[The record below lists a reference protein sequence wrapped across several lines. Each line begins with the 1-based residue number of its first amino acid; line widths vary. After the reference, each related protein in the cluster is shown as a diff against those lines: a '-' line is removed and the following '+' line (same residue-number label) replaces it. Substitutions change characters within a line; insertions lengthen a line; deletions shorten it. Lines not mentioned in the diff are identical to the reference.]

1 MSTLLLTQDT
11 WDLCVDALGNIA
23 VATAPYSYA
32 QDVASACKLFLG
44 ELWYNT
50 SKGVPYL
57 EEILGMLPTEDALRQ
72 YLIGVALSV
81 DGVVKVDV
89 IVNSFDSRTI
99 SGNIQFVDING
110 NTSNVGF

>member
-23 VATAPYSYA
+23 MATAPYSYA

-57 EEILGMLPTEDALRQ
+57 EEILGKLPTEDALRL
-72 YLIGVALSV
+72 YLTEAALSV
-81 DGVVKVDV
+81 DGVVKADV
-89 IVNSFDSRTI
+89 IVNSFDGRTI
-99 SGNIQFVDING
+99 TGNIQFVDING
-110 NTSNVGF
+110 NTANVGF

>member
-23 VATAPYSYA
+23 VATVPYSYA

-50 SKGVPYL
+50 AKGVPYL
-57 EEILGMLPTEDALRQ
+57 EEILGKLPTEDALRQ
-72 YLIGVALSV
+72 YLIEAALSV